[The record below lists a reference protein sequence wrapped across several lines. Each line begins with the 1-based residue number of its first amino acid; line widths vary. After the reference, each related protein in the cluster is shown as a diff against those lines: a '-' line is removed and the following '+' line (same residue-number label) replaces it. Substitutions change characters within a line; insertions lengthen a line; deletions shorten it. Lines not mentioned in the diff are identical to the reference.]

1 LEHNEA
7 GRITGRQK
15 KRTEEQQMKTALVRF
30 IAACSLAASIMAPA
44 VAAEPI
50 VFGLVDEVT
59 GPQAEAGLLT
69 AQGVKLAIEE
79 INAGGGIM
87 GRQVELRIE
96 DNQSANPTT
105 VLAYSKLV
113 ESGVVAVLGPLR
125 STQVQAASPTI
136 AKGKIPAMIGGSDPS
151 LTRVNNPWIFRV
163 RPNDLYSSRVMA
175 EFGVKELKKKKWA
188 VIHSTDTFGT
198 GGKNA
203 LVEALKA
210 QGIEPVMIG
219 GYTSN
224 SQDFTPLALQIKGS
238 GADIIGSYM
247 TNSPDVGIFARQLRQ
262 LGINAEWIGSTSVV
276 TDTAMKLAGET
287 LWGVYSVAD
296 FAIDANDESRGYAKR
311 YRAKYGADPDLYSAW
326 AYGGVYLLKHAI
338 EKAKSTD
345 PEAIRAAL
353 LATKGLKGVEG
364 TYNFDPNGDGVHGYN
379 VVRNVNGK
387 VSFIKHIEF
396 DQ

>member
-1 LEHNEA
+1 
-7 GRITGRQK
+7 
-15 KRTEEQQMKTALVRF
+15 MKTALVRF
-30 IAACSLAASIMAPA
+30 IAACSLVASITAPA
-44 VAAEPI
+44 VAADPI

-79 INAGGGIM
+79 INAAGGIM

-96 DNQSANPTT
+96 DNQSTNPTT
-105 VLAYSKLV
+105 VLAYSKLL

-136 AKGKIPAMIGGSDPS
+136 AKGKVPAMIGGSDPS

-188 VIHSTDTFGT
+188 IIHSTDTFGT

-210 QGIEPVMIG
+210 QGVEPVMIG
-219 GYTSN
+219 GYTNN
-224 SQDFTPLALQIKGS
+224 SQDFTPLALQVKSS
-238 GADIIGSYM
+238 GAEIIGSYM

-262 LGINAEWIGSTSVV
+262 LGVQAEWIGSTSLV
-276 TDTAMKLAGET
+276 TDTAMKLAGES

-296 FAIDANDESRGYAKR
+296 FAIDANEESRGYAKR
-311 YRAKYGADPDLYSAW
+311 YRAKYNADPDLYSGW

>member
-1 LEHNEA
+1 MEHNSADRVQAEK
-7 GRITGRQK
+7 TN
-15 KRTEEQQMKTALVRF
+15 KRRRQQMKAALFKLV
-30 IAACSLAASIMAPA
+30 AACTLAATFAFPA
-44 VAAEPI
+44 LGIEPI

-69 AQGVKLAIEE
+69 AQGVKLAVEE
-79 INAGGGIM
+79 INAAGGIM
-87 GRQVELRIE
+87 GRPVVLRVE

-105 VLAYSKLV
+105 VLAYSKLL

-136 AKGKIPAMIGGSDPS
+136 AKGKVPAMIGGSDPS

-163 RPNDLYSSRVMA
+163 RPNDLYSSKVMA
-175 EFGVKELKKKKWA
+175 EFGIKELKKKKWA

-210 QGIEPVMIG
+210 QGIEPVMIA
-219 GYTSN
+219 GYTNN

-262 LGINAEWIGSTSVV
+262 LGVQAEWIGSTSVV
-276 TDTAMKLAGET
+276 TDTAMKLAGES

-296 FAIDANDESRGYAKR
+296 FAVDANEESRGYGKR
-311 YRAKYGADPDLYSAW
+311 YRARYGADPDLYSAW

-338 EKAKSTD
+338 EKAKSTE

-353 LATKGLKGVEG
+353 LSIRGLKGVEG

-379 VVRNVNGK
+379 VVRNVKGK

>member
-1 LEHNEA
+1 
-7 GRITGRQK
+7 
-15 KRTEEQQMKTALVRF
+15 MKTALVRF
-30 IAACSLAASIMAPA
+30 IAACSLGASIIAPA
-44 VAAEPI
+44 VAAGPI

-79 INAGGGIM
+79 INAAGGIM

-96 DNQSANPTT
+96 DNQSTNPTT
-105 VLAYSKLV
+105 VLAYSKLL

-136 AKGKIPAMIGGSDPS
+136 AKGKVPAMIGGSDPS

-175 EFGVKELKKKKWA
+175 EYGVKELKKKKWA
-188 VIHSTDTFGT
+188 IVHSTDTFGT

-210 QGIEPVMIG
+210 LGIEPAMIV
-219 GYTSN
+219 GYTNN
-224 SQDFTPLALQIKGS
+224 SQDFTPIALQIKGS

-262 LGINAEWIGSTSVV
+262 LGVQAEWIGSTSLV
-276 TDTAMKLAGET
+276 TDTAMKLAGES

-296 FAIDANDESRGYAKR
+296 FAIDANEESRGYAKR
-311 YRAKYGADPDLYSAW
+311 YRAKYNADPDLYSAW

-379 VVRNVNGK
+379 VVRNEKGK
-387 VSFIKHIEF
+387 VAFIKHIEF

>member
-1 LEHNEA
+1 
-7 GRITGRQK
+7 
-15 KRTEEQQMKTALVRF
+15 MKTAIVRF
-30 IAACSLAASIMAPA
+30 IAACSLSASVMLPA
-44 VAAEPI
+44 VAADPI

-79 INAGGGIM
+79 INAAGGIM

-96 DNQSANPTT
+96 DNASTNPTT
-105 VLAYSKLV
+105 VLAYTKLT
-113 ESGVVAVLGPLR
+113 EAAVVAVIGPLR

-136 AKGKIPAMIGGSDPS
+136 AKAKIPAMIGGSDPS

-163 RPNDLYSSRVMA
+163 RPNDLYSSKVMA
-175 EFGVKELKKKKWA
+175 DFGIRELKKKKWA
-188 VIHSTDTFGT
+188 IVHSTDTFGT

-210 QGIEPVMIG
+210 QGIEPVMIE
-219 GYTSN
+219 GYTNN
-224 SQDFTPLALQIKGS
+224 SQDFTPLALQVKSS
-238 GADIIGSYM
+238 GAEIIGSYM
-247 TNSPDVGIFARQLRQ
+247 TNAPDVGIFARQLRQ
-262 LGINAEWIGSTSVV
+262 MGVQADWIGSTSVV
-276 TDTAMKLAGET
+276 TDTAMKLAGES

-296 FAIDANDESRGYAKR
+296 FAIEANDESRGYAKR
-311 YRAKYGADPDLYSAW
+311 YRAKYAADPDLFSAW

-338 EKAKSTD
+338 EKAKSTE

>member
-1 LEHNEA
+1 
-7 GRITGRQK
+7 
-15 KRTEEQQMKTALVRF
+15 MKTAIFRF
-30 IAACSLAASIMAPA
+30 IAACALAASNVAPA
-44 VAAEPI
+44 LSADPI

-79 INAGGGIM
+79 INAAGGIM
-87 GRQVELRIE
+87 GRPVELRIE

-105 VLAYSKLV
+105 VLAYSKLI
-113 ESGVVAVLGPLR
+113 ESGVVAVIGPLR

-136 AKGKIPAMIGGSDPS
+136 AKGKVPAMIGGSDPS

-188 VIHSTDTFGT
+188 IIHSTDTFGS

-203 LVEALKA
+203 LVEALKTL
-210 QGIEPVMIG
+210 GVVPVMIG

-224 SQDFTPLALQIKGS
+224 SQDFTPLALQIKSS
-238 GADIIGSYM
+238 GAEIIGSYM

-262 LGINAEWIGSTSVV
+262 MGVKADWIGSTSVV
-276 TDTAMKLAGET
+276 TETAMKLAGES

-296 FAIDANDESRGYAKR
+296 FATVANEESRSYTKR

-338 EKAKSTD
+338 EKAKSTEA
-345 PEAIRAAL
+345 EAIRKAL
-353 LATKGLKGVEG
+353 LSIRGLKGVEG

-379 VVRNVNGK
+379 VVRNEKGK
-387 VSFIKHIEF
+387 IAFIKHIEF

>member
-1 LEHNEA
+1 
-7 GRITGRQK
+7 
-15 KRTEEQQMKTALVRF
+15 MKTAIVRF
-30 IAACSLAASIMAPA
+30 VAACSLTAAVMAPA
-44 VAAEPI
+44 FAAEPI

-59 GPQAEAGLLT
+59 GPQAEAGLLQ
-69 AQGVKLAIEE
+69 AQGAKLAVEE
-79 INAGGGIM
+79 INAAGGIL

-105 VLAYSKLV
+105 VLAYTKLI
-113 ESGVVAVLGPLR
+113 EAGVVAVIGPLR

-136 AKGKIPAMIGGSDPS
+136 AKSKVPALIGGSDPS

-175 EFGVKELKKKKWA
+175 EYGIKELKKKKWA
-188 VIHSTDTFGT
+188 IVHSTDTFGT

-203 LVEALKA
+203 LVDALKA
-210 QGIEPVMIG
+210 QGVEPVLIQ

-224 SQDFTPLALQIKGS
+224 SQDFTPIVLQIKNA

-262 LGINAEWIGSTSVV
+262 LGVQTEWIGSTSVV
-276 TDTAMKLAGET
+276 TETAMKLAGEA
-287 LWGVYSVAD
+287 LWGVHSVAD
-296 FAIDANDESRGYAKR
+296 FATEANDEARGFAKR
-311 YRAKYGADPDLYSAW
+311 YRAKHGLEPDLYSACT
-326 AYGGVYLLKHAI
+326 YGSVFLLKHAI

-345 PEAIRAAL
+345 AEAIRNAML
-353 LATKGLKGVEG
+353 SIKGLKGVEG
-364 TYNFDPNGDGVHGYN
+364 TYNFEPNGDGVHGYN
-379 VVRNVNGK
+379 VVRNDKGK
-387 VSFIKHIEF
+387 VTFIKHIEF